1 MIVGGGRRRSAAL
14 VVIHIFTPPAFPLPS
29 GLSRR
34 WAPGNEGDV
43 SYNEASAPPAVLNLL
58 QYDGVHHDNGRQ
70 LVPRRY

>member
-43 SYNEASAPPAVLNLL
+43 SYNEASAPQL
-58 QYDGVHHDNGRQ
+58 Q
-70 LVPRRY
+70 